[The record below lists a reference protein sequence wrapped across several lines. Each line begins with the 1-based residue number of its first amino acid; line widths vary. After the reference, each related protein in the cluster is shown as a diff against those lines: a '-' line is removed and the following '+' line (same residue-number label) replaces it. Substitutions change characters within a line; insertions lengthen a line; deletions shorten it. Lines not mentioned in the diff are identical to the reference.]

1 MALET
6 ATYISDLVS
15 TNPTA
20 SDNISQGD
28 DHIRLLKSTL
38 KSTFPN
44 ITGAVTPSHTT
55 LNFMDATSS
64 VQTQLNAKAPSA
76 SPTLTG
82 TVTISGTLTGTGVST
97 YLASPPAI
105 GSTTPST
112 GAFTTLTTS
121 GDIVMSGTGQLDL
134 PAGTT
139 AQRSATPSTG
149 MIRYN
154 TTLSAF
160 EGYGA
165 LGWAAIGGG
174 GGATGGGTDAVFY
187 NNGKTVT
194 TSYSIPSGQNSLSTG
209 PITVNS
215 GVTVTVPSG
224 SRWVVL

>member
-28 DHIRLLKSTL
+28 DHIRLLKATL

-44 ITGAVTPSHTT
+44 ILGAVTPSHTT

-82 TVTISGTLTGTGVST
+82 TVTISGTLTGAGVST

-105 GSTTPST
+105 GSTAPST
-112 GAFTTLTTS
+112 GSFTTLTTS

-139 AQRSATPSTG
+139 AQRSSTPTTG

-194 TSYSIPSGQNSLSTG
+194 TSYSIPSGQNAHSVG